1 MYVCIDVHM
10 YVCVCVFVCLCVC
23 IHTYIHLYIYM
34 YICTYVCTYMYPA
47 MLRRYRL
54 TQKADDTAEIVRKRI
69 ASYRSMQVGTV

>member
-1 MYVCIDVHM
+1 MYICTYVYVC
-10 YVCVCVFVCLCVC
+10 VCVCVFVCVYSYIYTF
-23 IHTYIHLYIYM
+23 IHIYIYM
-34 YICTYVCTYMYPA
+34 YMCIYACTYMYPA